1 MCGIAGVLLR
11 DGRADQGALRRMAAA
26 LAHRG
31 PDDLGLYVAG
41 PLGLAQTRLSIID
54 LEHGHQPMVDGPLAL
69 AANGE
74 IYNFIELRRQLEARG
89 RRFATASDS
98 ETILHLYALDS
109 LDALASLNGMFAFA
123 LHDARQGRLVLA
135 RDRLGIKPLY
145 YARLPDRVLFASEV
159 KGLLA
164 VWPREPE
171 LDPGALMQSLQNQF
185 NAGANS
191 LIRGIRRLPP
201 ATALVVD
208 ADLNLREHVYWS
220 PLHVTPRTLDFNQAA
235 EEFEPL
241 FRQVMLEHL
250 RADVPYGLFLS
261 GGVDSG
267 VLLAMITE
275 LTGRSVR
282 TFSVGYPEGGSAD
295 ERADAAAVARRFG
308 AEHAEIVLDRDRLFR
323 RLPHTVWST
332 DDLLYDYASLP
343 TSFLAEQAARSLKVV
358 LTGEGGDE
366 VFAGYSRYR
375 RPALQRWAQN
385 LIRPGSGGFRTR
397 PRWRAGW
404 ARRVFGAELTAAA
417 AAWRRPFIE
426 AWRATPRAWSNTT
439 RCQYT
444 DVVTYL
450 PDDLLV
456 KADRVLMGFGL
467 EGRVPYLD
475 HRIVEFAFGL
485 PDALKV
491 SGRQGKL
498 FLKRWAGRRL
508 PPEHLWRRK
517 RGFYVPVGR
526 WLQGKFLDGL
536 ACHLPAHPAIRQ
548 WFRPDGVAELVRAHQ
563 THGNATRELWELL
576 QLAIWHRI
584 FVEGQRPG
592 RDEDPLAWIA

>member
-1 MCGIAGVLLR
+1 MCGIAGILLR
-11 DGRADQGALRRMAAA
+11 DGRVDEGALRRMAAA

-41 PLGLAQTRLSIID
+41 PLGLVQTRLSIID
-54 LEHGHQPMVDGPLAL
+54 LEGGHQPMVGGDLAL
-69 AANGE
+69 VANGE
-74 IYNFIELRRQLEARG
+74 IYNFIELRRLLEARG

-98 ETILHLYALDS
+98 ETILHLYALDG
-109 LDALASLNGMFAFA
+109 LDALRSLNGMFAFA
-123 LHDARQGRLVLA
+123 LHDAQQGHLVLA
-135 RDRLGIKPLY
+135 RDRLGVKPLY

-164 VWPREPE
+164 LWPHEPE
-171 LDPGALMQSLQNQF
+171 LDPHALVQSLQNQF
-185 NAGANS
+185 NGGENS

-208 ADLNLREHVYWS
+208 AELNLREHVYWS
-220 PLHVTPRTLDFNQAA
+220 PLHVQPRALDFGQAVA
-235 EEFEPL
+235 EFEPL

-267 VLLAMITE
+267 VLLAMVTE
-275 LTGRSVR
+275 LTGRAAR
-282 TFSVGYPEGGSAD
+282 TFSVGYPEGGTAD
-295 ERADAAAVARRFG
+295 ERAQAAAVARRFD
-308 AEHAEIVLDRDRLFR
+308 AEHTEIVLDRDRVFR

-332 DDLLYDYASLP
+332 DDLLNDYASLP
-343 TSFLAEQAARSLKVV
+343 TSFLAEEAARSLKVV

-375 RPALQRWAQN
+375 RPAFQRWAQN

-404 ARRVFGAELTAAA
+404 ARRVFGAELRAAA

-426 AWRATPRAWSNTT
+426 AWQATPRAWSNTT

-475 HRIVEFAFGL
+475 HRIVEFALGL
-485 PDALKV
+485 PDTLKV
-491 SGRQGKL
+491 SRRQGKL
-498 FLKRWAGRRL
+498 FLKRWAERRL

-536 ACHLPAHPAIRQ
+536 ACRLPTHPVIRR
-548 WFRPDGVAELVRAHQ
+548 WFRPDGVAELVSAQRA
-563 THGNATRELWELL
+563 HGNATRELWELL

-584 FVEGQRPG
+584 FIDGHQPS
-592 RDEDPLAWIA
+592 RDEDPLGWIA